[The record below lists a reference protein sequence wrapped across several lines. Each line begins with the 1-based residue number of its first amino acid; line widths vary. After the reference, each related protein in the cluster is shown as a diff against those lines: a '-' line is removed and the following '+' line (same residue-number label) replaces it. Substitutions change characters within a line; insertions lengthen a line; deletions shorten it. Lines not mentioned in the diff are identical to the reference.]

1 MSESDRRFIVIGTA
15 GHVDHGKTE
24 LVRTLTGV
32 DTDRLKEEKERGLS
46 IELGF
51 APLDLPSGQRVGM
64 VDVPGHEKFIKNM
77 LAGAAGVDLAILVVA
92 ADEGV
97 MPQTREHLDIL
108 QILQITSGIVVVS
121 KVDLVDPELLELAE
135 LDIRDNLAGTF
146 LADAPMVRFSAV
158 TREGADEVIAGI
170 DELAGQV
177 EPKTAAGPLRLP
189 IDRVFIIAGAGT
201 VVTGTLMGGSI
212 ATGEKLRV
220 YPKGKEVRVRR
231 VQVHDTE
238 TEAAKSG
245 QRVALNLVGVEPG
258 EIERGDVIAKEGTI
272 SSTRL
277 FEGRLTV
284 TGHAPA
290 SIKNGMRLR
299 VHIGSAEVIGRVTLL
314 DSDELKPG
322 ESGFGRIRLERP
334 AATVRGDRY
343 VVRRYSPMHTLGG
356 GVVLDTSPTGHRRHS
371 EATLQELRLKEAGD
385 PLELAEAVLRR
396 KGDAM
401 TPGDL
406 AKAAGVDAEVVR
418 QLMQDSGKI
427 VRIGKGAKVAHAE
440 TLARLR
446 EKISGALDRYHKEN
460 PLKVALKQETLR
472 SMIRPKPDP
481 DLFRLALD
489 ELQGSGLVRADAG
502 SVSLSGAGPSL
513 TKPQESI
520 RSQIEAMYGKS
531 GINSPLV
538 DEVMTRVSGTDE
550 DKAQVIAFLCDS
562 GTLVRLDQKILMHK
576 DAVDRAWAAAQRLLL
591 DVGWYS
597 AATLRDAL
605 GTSRKYSIPLV
616 EYFDSKKLT
625 RRVGDKRYP
634 FKPEGKE

>member
-1 MSESDRRFIVIGTA
+1 MTESGRRFIVVGTA

-24 LVRTLTGV
+24 LVKALTGV

-51 APLDLPSGQRVGM
+51 APLDLPSGLRIGII
-64 VDVPGHEKFIKNM
+64 DVPGHEKFVKNM

-121 KVDLVDPELLELAE
+121 KVDLVDAELLELAE
-135 LDIRDNLAGTF
+135 LEIKEALAGSF
-146 LADAPMVRFSAV
+146 LDRAPMVRFSAV
-158 TREGADEVIAGI
+158 TREGVDEVIARI

-177 EPKTAAGPLRLP
+177 EPKTASGPLRLP

-212 ATGEKLRV
+212 AAGDKLQV

-238 TEAAKSG
+238 TETAESG

-258 EIERGDVIAKEGTI
+258 EIERGDVIAREGAI
-272 SSTRL
+272 SSTRV

-284 TGHAPA
+284 TRNAPA

-299 VHIGSAEVIGRVTLL
+299 VHIGSAEVIGRVVLL
-314 DSDELKPG
+314 DADELKPA
-322 ESGFGRIRLERP
+322 ESGFARIRLERE
-334 AATVRGDRY
+334 AAAVRGDRCA
-343 VVRRYSPMHTLGG
+343 VRRYSPMQTLGG
-356 GVVLDTSPTGHRRHS
+356 GVILDTTPKGHKRFD
-371 EATLQELRLKEAGD
+371 EATLAELRLKEAGD
-385 PLELAEAVLRR
+385 PLELVEAVLRR

-401 TPGDL
+401 TPVDL
-406 AKAAGVDAEVVR
+406 ARAAGVDAEAVERLV
-418 QLMQDSGKI
+418 QDSEQI
-427 VRIGKGAKVAHAE
+427 VRIGKGAKVAHKD
-440 TLARLR
+440 TLARLKER
-446 EKISGALDRYHKEN
+446 VSEALGRYHTEN
-460 PLKVALKQETLR
+460 PLKVALKQEILR
-472 SMIRPKPDP
+472 SMIRPKPDA
-481 DLFRLALD
+481 DLFRVALD
-489 ELQGSGLVRADAG
+489 ELQGSGVVRADSG
-502 SVSLSGAGPSL
+502 SVSLAGARPSL
-513 TKPQESI
+513 TKPQE
-520 RSQIEAMYGKS
+520 RLKDDIEALYAKS
-531 GINSPLV
+531 GLNSPLI
-538 DEVMTRVSGTDE
+538 DEVMGRVSGTDE
-550 DKAQVIAFLCDS
+550 DKAQVVEFLCET
-562 GTLVRLDQKILMHK
+562 GILVKLGERILMHK
-576 DAVDRAWAAAQRLLL
+576 EALAKAWQAAEKLLST
-591 DVGWYS
+591 VGWFS

-616 EYFDSKKLT
+616 EHFDSKGLT

-634 FKPEGKE
+634 FNPEGKE